1 MPVERNGRGVTSV
14 AVTGDRAGES
24 SINGWAG
31 YALGLKNAMVMAELL
46 EKTMGLVNRP
56 PI

>member
-1 MPVERNGRGVTSV
+1 MPVERSGGGVASVSV
-14 AVTGDRAGES
+14 AGACAGEAP
-24 SINGWAG
+24 IKDWAG
-31 YALGLKNAMVMAELL
+31 YALGLKNAVDMAKLL